1 MAITLE
7 KCGEIKMNHW
17 LKDNLS
23 VANIVAG
30 IAKII
35 YKHKKTLQ
43 NTWQNEE
50 NKRKR
55 ILTEDKSK
63 SRI

>member
-1 MAITLE
+1 MAIALE

-30 IAKII
+30 IAKLYINI
-35 YKHKKTLQ
+35 KSIAKYLA
-43 NTWQNEE
+43 
-50 NKRKR
+50 KRRKQAQANSYGR
-55 ILTEDKSK
+55 QK
-63 SRI
+63 